1 MFKRFTLLALVAL
14 MALSACSSAPAPA
27 ATTTTNQD
35 TYTSANLD
43 TSYEGALSARNQLA
57 LGTLQLDGT
66 ATAITADQAK
76 TLLTLW
82 QALRGTT
89 QSGASAQVEVSA
101 LLGQIEGALTADQL
115 AAIKALKLTQTS
127 FQQWAAANGITVGT
141 GGGQP
146 GSGQSLS
153 PEARAT
159 RQAEQGRT
167 GNTGSSGG
175 TSTAVLTAVIT
186 YLETLVQ

>member
-1 MFKRFTLLALVAL
+1 MFKRFALLALVAL
-14 MALSACSSAPAPA
+14 IALSACSSAPTPAPA
-27 ATTTTNQD
+27 ATTNQD

-66 ATAITADQAK
+66 ANAISAEQAK
-76 TLLTLW
+76 ALLTLW

-89 QSGASAQVEVSA
+89 QSGASSPTEMNA
-101 LLGQIEGALTADQL
+101 LLAQIESTLTAEQL
-115 AAIKALKLTQTS
+115 ATIKAMKLTQTT
-127 FQQWAAANGITVGT
+127 FQQWAAANGLTTGT

-146 GSGQSLS
+146 GGGQGLS

-167 GNTGSSGG
+167 GQSSGG
-175 TSTAVLTAVIT
+175 TSTAVISAVIT
-186 YLETLVQ
+186 YLEQAAQ

>member
-1 MFKRFTLLALVAL
+1 MFKRFVLLALIAL
-14 MALSACSSAPAPA
+14 IALAACSSAPTPAPV
-27 ATTTTNQD
+27 TSPNQD
-35 TYTSANLD
+35 TYVSANLD
-43 TSYEGALSARNQLA
+43 TSYQGALSARNQLA

-66 ATAITADQAK
+66 ATAITPAQAK

-89 QSGASAQVEVSA
+89 QSGASAQAEVSA

-127 FQQWAAANGITVGT
+127 FQQWAAANGITMGT

-146 GSGQSLS
+146 GSGQGLS

-159 RQAEQGRT
+159 RQASEGRT
-167 GNTGSSGG
+167 GQSGSG
-175 TSTAVLTAVIT
+175 TSTAVISAVIT
-186 YLETLVQ
+186 YLEKIAQ